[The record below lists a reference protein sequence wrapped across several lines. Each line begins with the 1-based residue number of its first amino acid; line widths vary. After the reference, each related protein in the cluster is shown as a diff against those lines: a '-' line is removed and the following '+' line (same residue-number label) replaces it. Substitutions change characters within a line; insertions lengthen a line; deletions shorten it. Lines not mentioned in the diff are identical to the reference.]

1 MIFDAKIL
9 VALVFVV
16 ISFLII
22 LKIKTRTTSV
32 TTLILAHLVL
42 VLFLSLSIS
51 NYNSF
56 KELVLAL
63 VAYSMVLLFLISNH
77 NPIFFNDSD
86 KSQKPRSRWSLLFVP
101 LIFAAF
107 ALIFLALFIVTKNV
121 QTISQAISDKRI
133 EKQTEALLNPMIL
146 PSHPVHIGVRKF
158 YLGKKMESD
167 GNNWVDKV
175 QVRSEINDRKQARL
189 KDKLADNFLLKRSSD
204 VILIIVAIST
214 SLLLLGARKT
224 EDNIDNNAQNHS

>member
-9 VALVFVV
+9 AALVFVI
-16 ISFLII
+16 ISLLII
-22 LKIKTRTTSV
+22 FSIKSRTTAV
-32 TTLILAHLVL
+32 ITLIIAHLVL
-42 VLFLSLSIS
+42 VLFFSLSIS

-56 KELVLAL
+56 KELVLGL

-77 NPIFFNDSD
+77 NPIFSYDAKHSP
-86 KSQKPRSRWSLLFVP
+86 KQHSKWSAIYVP
-101 LIFAAF
+101 LVTFAILIVVVA
-107 ALIFLALFIVTKNV
+107 IFLVVQNV
-121 QTISQAISDKRI
+121 PRISQSISDKKI
-133 EKQTEALLNPMIL
+133 EKQNEALLNPMIL
-146 PSHPVHIGVRKF
+146 PSHPVHVAVRKF

-167 GNNWVDKV
+167 GNAWVDKV
-175 QVRSEINDRKQARL
+175 QLQSEINERKQARL

-224 EDNIDNNAQNHS
+224 ENNS